1 MEDQLRFNDYYQDL
15 HIADEVFEDH
25 VEVAHHSVV
34 GGSISSAGKKTREI
48 K

>member
-1 MEDQLRFNDYYQDL
+1 MEDQHLTNDYQDL

-34 GGSISSAGKKTREI
+34 GGSISAGKKTREI